1 MCDGFVGGDV
11 VVWACGSVVATL
23 MGGLSMGVVSC
34 LVCVCCFVYAEP
46 GWECGAT
53 TVGDLQQRFLASH
66 CGVPFGR
73 YVATKLGI
81 LCYISVGLA
90 CEECHEAI
98 AYGGVVDVC

>member
-1 MCDGFVGGDV
+1 MCDGFIGGVV

-23 MGGLSMGVVSC
+23 VGGLSMGIVSC
-34 LVCVCCFVYAEP
+34 LVCVCCSVYAGP

-53 TVGDLQQRFLASH
+53 TVGDLQQRLLAPH

-73 YVATKLGI
+73 SVATKLEV

-90 CEECHEAI
+90 CVKRREAI
-98 AYGGVVDVC
+98 ANGGVVDV